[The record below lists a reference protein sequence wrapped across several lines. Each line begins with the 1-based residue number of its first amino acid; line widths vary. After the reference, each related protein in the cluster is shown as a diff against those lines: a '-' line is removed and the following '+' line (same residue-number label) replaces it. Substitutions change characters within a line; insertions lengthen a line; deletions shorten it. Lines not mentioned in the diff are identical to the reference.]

1 MQVVRHDS
9 RASMSVF
16 DDLEGVL
23 DVEERYELN
32 RDCNALRNTGSSF
45 SHVQLSNW
53 LADTP

>member
-1 MQVVRHDS
+1 
-9 RASMSVF
+9 MSVF